1 MLSWP
6 FKVEVELVYLKRPS
20 VLHSCMP
27 AYCTCRMTCPDSPV
41 VGKESGLQ
49 VKLIRSGILFAS
61 SLVLMAC
68 GGNDLDPVATEPR
81 PAKLLTL
88 TEASTEQSN
97 SLPAVVRSVR
107 STDLAFQVGGQIV
120 EWNAIDGAPFRRG
133 QVIARLDARSFQAAV
148 EQAEAQY
155 NNANSEYERALR
167 LIEEDAISRS
177 VVESR
182 DAQRQVAKASLD
194 TARKNLSDTVLRAPF
209 NGFVGRT
216 NVEQFQNVSPQQPVL
231 VLQSQAVEAIVNVPG
246 SFVLNSN
253 RVRYFNTFVE
263 LDAAPG
269 RQFEATFREATGQAD
284 SSTQTFEGHF
294 SFTPPSD
301 LVVLTGMTATLFF
314 DTEDI
319 GEGVRPKGVSV
330 PLSAIMAEG
339 ETRYVWTVEGR
350 ERALERRDVQV
361 ADGVGENLIVTDGLK
376 AGETI
381 VAAGGAYLQSGD
393 KVRPWVQ
400 R

>member
-1 MLSWP
+1 MSLRCGLGLILVALS
-6 FKVEVELVYLKRPS
+6 
-20 VLHSCMP
+20 
-27 AYCTCRMTCPDSPV
+27 
-41 VGKESGLQ
+41 
-49 VKLIRSGILFAS
+49 
-61 SLVLMAC
+61 AC
-68 GGNDLDPVATEPR
+68 GSVQDRTVEPPAR
-81 PAKLLTL
+81 PAKLQTVE
-88 TEASTEQSN
+88 TASTQQSN

-107 STDLAFQVGGQIV
+107 TTDLAFQVGGQII
-120 EWNAIDGAPFRRG
+120 EWNAIDSAPFRRG

-182 DAQRQVAKASLD
+182 DAQRQIAKASLD
-194 TARKNLSDTVLRAPF
+194 NARKNLSDTVLRAPF

-231 VLQSQAVEAIVNVPG
+231 VLQSLAVEAIVNVPG

-269 RQFEATFREATGQAD
+269 RQFEAVFREATGQAD

-301 LVVLTGMTATLFF
+301 LVVLNGMAATLFL

-319 GEGVRPKGVSV
+319 GEGVRPEGVSV
-330 PLSAIMAEG
+330 PLAAIMSEG
-339 ETRYVWTVEGR
+339 DQRYVWTVKGR
-350 ERALERRDVQV
+350 ERVLERRNVEV
-361 ADGVGENLIVTDGLK
+361 AEGVGENLIVTDGLEV
-376 AGETI
+376 GETI
-381 VAAGGAYLQSGD
+381 VAAGGAYLQAGD
-393 KVRPWVQ
+393 KVRPWQQ